1 MKNEFKAFDND
12 MHIYDSPDLYGSF
25 LQRMLGAN
33 PRHEPQIGP
42 VALRIDSCTTV
53 SFCSR
58 CVTLRQSKCSA
69 LQRRA

>member
-1 MKNEFKAFDND
+1 MKNGFKAFDND
-12 MHIYDSPDLYGSF
+12 MHIYDSLDLYGSF

-42 VALRIDSCTTV
+42 VALRINSCTTM
-53 SFCSR
+53 SFYSHCIS
-58 CVTLRQSKCSA
+58 LQKSKRSA